1 MLRRNPT
8 RIELGSADSDELEEH
23 LRAAAG
29 STPAPTTPNDPAGYT
44 TPSPVAGP
52 HTSNSL
58 LHLLHPPPGAAPSKA
73 QRIGI
78 GLSTPPAPGPN
89 PRPPHPPHGG

>member
-8 RIELGSADSDELEEH
+8 RIQLRSADRDELEDH

-44 TPSPVAGP
+44 TPSPVPGP
-52 HTSNSL
+52 HTSNPL
-58 LHLLHPPPGAAPSKA
+58 LHLLHPPSGAAPSKS

-78 GLSTPPAPGPN
+78 GLSTSTPP
-89 PRPPHPPHGG
+89 PPQGHPSGG